1 MAIFKGSV
9 SSRTSTMGG
18 AFMLKEEGVVVV
30 VDGEGWVKKEGE
42 GGREYKDNHAR

>member
-1 MAIFKGSV
+1 
-9 SSRTSTMGG
+9 
-18 AFMLKEEGVVVV
+18 MLKEEEGVVVVVV